1 MPRHQIIRLVIILGG
16 CLVAAPALA
25 QLSGLINPLGF
36 IAYYE
41 STYDPTATSNSSSA
55 TGLFANINSTWAQAL
70 QDCGGQCGPLA
81 QYPTAASAPAS
92 VQIAANAALI
102 NTNGLSDWLC
112 NGCDPAFAALV
123 AQAGGASAFATS
135 GLSSNPNDYL
145 GANANPSAYL
155 SANNFVSGTV
165 AQANGLLPPTAGG
178 GNGITVTAA
187 NGNGSIG
194 SAASA
199 AGVAGTGNTSNTVS
213 PFTYV
218 WNVYQSAV
226 LPAITNTTQTAV
238 NTAAPYVLVLGTI
251 MVMVMGAQVFLG
263 RMDGQIFLVRVVKFA
278 IAAMLATNITI
289 YQNYVVGMFNG
300 LATLGSQMFTGTNS
314 TNPAGGFDVLW
325 HSIWQYVT
333 TVSWGLPWG
342 VASVFVDG
350 LIVVI
355 SAFIIGIFDL
365 LLFLLWFGEIVCLQ
379 ILLVFGP
386 ILALGLLFE
395 YSSRWFFG
403 WINENV
409 GTVLSLAAAYLMIGI
424 ILNMVNAAFQA
435 APAGVTPAQAAANLA
450 GTAVIT
456 VIFALSGYILFRKF
470 ASLANATA
478 ASYGGAVAGTAAAAR
493 SAGRAVTAFFV

>member
-1 MPRHQIIRLVIILGG
+1 MVRLA
-16 CLVAAPALA
+16 LVLLVCCGLAPPAIA
-25 QLSGLINPLGF
+25 QSASSLINPLGF

-41 STYDPTATSNSSSA
+41 STYNPTASNPASSA
-55 TGLFANINSTWAQAL
+55 TGLFQDLSSTWAQAL
-70 QDCGGQCGPLA
+70 ADCGAQCGTLS
-81 QYPTAASAPAS
+81 QYPTAASAPAN

-102 NTNGLSDWLC
+102 DQQGLSAWLC
-112 NGCDPAFAALV
+112 NGCNGPFSSLV

-135 GLSSNPNDYL
+135 GLSTNPNDYF

-155 SANNFVSGTV
+155 AANNFVSGTA

-178 GNGITVTAA
+178 GNGITVTTA

-218 WNVYQSAV
+218 WNVYQSTV
-226 LPAITNTTQTAV
+226 LPAITNTTQAAI

-289 YQNYVVGMFNG
+289 YQNYVVGMFNA
-300 LATLGSQMFTGTNS
+300 LATLGSQMFTGANS
-314 TNPAGGFDVLW
+314 TNPAGGFDLLW

-333 TVSWGLPWG
+333 NVSWGLPWG

-386 ILALGLLFE
+386 ILALALLFE

-409 GTVLSLAAAYLMIGI
+409 GAVLSLAAAYLMIGI
-424 ILNMVNAAFQA
+424 ILNLVNAAFQA
-435 APAGVTPAQAAANLA
+435 APAGVKPAQAAANLA
-450 GTAVIT
+450 GTAAIT
-456 VIFALSGYILFRKF
+456 VIFALSGYVLFRKF

-478 ASYGGAVAGTAAAAR
+478 ASYGGVAAGTVAVAR